1 MAKFVFELESVLE
14 QREREERV
22 RMKAVGELEAQRLAI
37 EARVEQIQ
45 GGLRAG
51 REEWRAALSGGRD
64 GAADGTGAA
73 SLQLVGVRLA
83 ANASLHGVVELQRA
97 AIELAG
103 LGQRLSRARAELMK
117 ATVARKAVELL
128 KKRRYEAWKRERDR
142 RENAEL
148 DDLVVMRHGAAVPD
162 GAAAGATGV
171 EP

>member
-22 RMKAVGELEAQRLAI
+22 RMKAVGELEAQRLAV
-37 EARVEQIQ
+37 EARAGEIQ
-45 GGLRAG
+45 AGLRAG
-51 REEWRAALSGGRD
+51 REEWRAALSGGGD
-64 GAADGTGAA
+64 GAGAA

-97 AIELAG
+97 AIDLAG
-103 LGQRLSRARAELMK
+103 LGERLKRARAELLR

-128 KKRRYEAWKRERDR
+128 KRRRYEAWKRERDR

-148 DDLVVMRHGAAVPD
+148 DDLVVMRHGAAEREGLV
-162 GAAAGATGV
+162 AGAMGV

>member
-1 MAKFVFELESVLE
+1 M
-14 QREREERV
+14 
-22 RMKAVGELEAQRLAI
+22 
-37 EARVEQIQ
+37 
-45 GGLRAG
+45 
-51 REEWRAALSGGRD
+51 
-64 GAADGTGAA
+64 
-73 SLQLVGVRLA
+73 QLVGVRLA

-148 DDLVVMRHGAAVPD
+148 DDLVVMRHGAAEREGLV
-162 GAAAGATGV
+162 AGAMGV